1 MPSQNAEPSKAE
13 MLAAAK
19 AALGDKKPE
28 GNEHELTGLDGAT
41 VVVVQSDL
49 PDKPVLAIKGNRKST
64 FELRCQVIKILV
76 QGCTDCVIRFPR
88 ECKITTGTVEVWECD
103 RVTLAAEIRLD
114 TVQLDISG
122 KLAVELPGV
131 AQLGQ
136 IVQAG
141 VAEVA
146 LTFPADSSDAGRS
159 KVLDYAALAA
169 LAPGLSADDRTTQF
183 TTRWV
188 DGEVL
193 TEEVIRLANDFPT
206 TAREKAKHDKDILA
220 KEAALRQMAEQVLGG
235 AGSGLDQAEAA
246 ELRSKVEETQ
256 ATHAQELEVGTGLEA
271 RVEFKRKLGNEQFG
285 LKDYQQAA
293 VHYTD
298 ALSLK
303 DDNAPIYANRAMCWL
318 KLAQAEKALADCDKC
333 LELDPKYVKAHF
345 RRGVALLELDR
356 FVDACKAFR
365 TTLDLDPKNAQAK
378 SSMMLAE
385 KKLQMMQQRQ

>member
-1 MPSQNAEPSKAE
+1 M
-13 MLAAAK
+13 
-19 AALGDKKPE
+19 
-28 GNEHELTGLDGAT
+28 
-41 VVVVQSDL
+41 
-49 PDKPVLAIKGNRKST
+49 
-64 FELRCQVIKILV
+64 
-76 QGCTDCVIRFPR
+76 
-88 ECKITTGTVEVWECD
+88 
-103 RVTLAAEIRLD
+103 
-114 TVQLDISG
+114 
-122 KLAVELPGV
+122 
-131 AQLGQ
+131 
-136 IVQAG
+136 
-141 VAEVA
+141 
-146 LTFPADSSDAGRS
+146 
-159 KVLDYAALAA
+159 
-169 LAPGLSADDRTTQF
+169 
-183 TTRWV
+183 
-188 DGEVL
+188 L

-333 LELDPKYVKAHF
+333 LELDSKYVKAHF